1 MRIVCDRCRKNTV
14 DFEDRKDWKHIEMY
28 EKGYGKLDDYYFC
41 KECSSAFYKFLSNK
55 AGEQNE

>member
-14 DFEDRKDWKHIEMY
+14 DFEVREGWKHIEMY

-41 KECSSAFYKFLSNK
+41 KECSSAFYKFLDNK
-55 AGEQNE
+55 AGEQE

>member
-14 DFEDRKDWKHIEMY
+14 DFENRKDWKHIEMY

-41 KECSSAFYKFLSNK
+41 KECSSAFYKFLDNK
-55 AGEQNE
+55 VGEQE